1 MEQEQ
6 QRVSPHWNT
15 SGNPQTGTELSALQ
29 PPRTAAKSYHGRCG
43 RNGIKVWVEEFCPTA
58 KHRRGQTIVR
68 PLPLHLELR
77 SHSPTGFAWGYCGS
91 GPAQLALALLMDA
104 TGEPTLALRH
114 YQEFKFRCVA
124 GWREE
129 WGITE
134 TEIRSFVAAQEYPAG
149 CQPA

>member
-1 MEQEQ
+1 MEQAQ
-6 QRVSPHWNT
+6 QRISRRWDTAGKPPI
-15 SGNPQTGTELSALQ
+15 SAELSALQ
-29 PPRTAAKSYHGRCG
+29 PPRIAAKSYHGRSG
-43 RNGIKVWVEEFCPTA
+43 RNGVRVWLEEFCPNA
-58 KHRRGQTIVR
+58 KRRREQTVVR

-114 YQEFKFRCVA
+114 HQEFKFKFVA

-129 WGITE
+129 WCITE
-134 TEIRSFVAAQEYPAG
+134 TEIRSFVAAQENLAG
-149 CQPA
+149 CQLA